1 MSINTQTTQTATGQS
16 KCASGKSPN
25 FQLTIY
31 AAFLGYIVQAVVNNF
46 VPLLFLTFHRE
57 FGLPLGRIT
66 MLITFNFGIQLC
78 VDLLSPRFI
87 DKIGYRAGMLLSNL
101 TSALGFILLT
111 FLPSLTSDPFYG
123 ILISVM
129 VYAIGGGLQEVLVS
143 PIVEA
148 CPTDH
153 KEAAMSLLHSFY
165 CWGHV
170 AVVLLSTAFFYTVG
184 IEHWRVLALLWCLV
198 PAADFLLFTKVPI
211 APLLAEGETGMTFRD
226 LAKQKLFWML
236 MVMMVC
242 AGASEQA
249 VSQWASTFAEQ
260 GLGVSKTLG
269 DLMGPMFFAI
279 CMGTA
284 RAIYGKFGDRLDL
297 KKFMGCST
305 ALCIAAYLII
315 AFVPNPLIALLGC
328 GIGGFSVGIFW
339 PGTFSLASAGLKTG
353 GTLMFALLALAG
365 DLGCG
370 GGPTFAGKMAE
381 LAGDNLR
388 FGIGAALIFPVMMGI
403 LLLAGKSSRQ
413 T

>member
-1 MSINTQTTQTATGQS
+1 MSIRQSFRATIAATYVGHITQAIVN
-16 KCASGKSPN
+16 N
-25 FQLTIY
+25 FAPLLFVTFSTVWGIPLDRILILVSVNFGVQLVVDLLC
-31 AAFLGYIVQAVVNNF
+31 AAFMDQWGYRVPIILSQVFAAVGLTGLGLFPYLFSDPFVGLALAVGVYAVGGGLTEVLISPIVQA
-46 VPLLFLTFHRE
+46 
-57 FGLPLGRIT
+57 
-66 MLITFNFGIQLC
+66 
-78 VDLLSPRFI
+78 
-87 DKIGYRAGMLLSNL
+87 
-101 TSALGFILLT
+101 
-111 FLPSLTSDPFYG
+111 
-123 ILISVM
+123 
-129 VYAIGGGLQEVLVS
+129 
-143 PIVEA
+143 
-148 CPTDH
+148 CPTEN
-153 KEAAMSLLHSFY
+153 KEAHMNLLHSFY